1 MAGRLKDAAAVKL
14 QPRAEKTKR
23 KILDAAVE
31 KFAESGFS
39 GATVEDIA
47 LAAGVNK
54 QRIYAYFN
62 SKQGLFEA
70 ALLAVFQ
77 QIGMCSAD
85 AVKRA
90 AAEPADLSGIMLE
103 EFFKVHQEQPAL
115 WRLLAWANLQNCHS
129 VRVLAGVRREENAAL
144 RKIFELAQAQKLMVP
159 MKFENWLF
167 SLLALS
173 CFYYSNGRTMQ
184 YTHDPEMNEP
194 EWKTALIKDAAAL
207 FVPQKKECM

>member
-1 MAGRLKDAAAVKL
+1 MDKATVKL
-14 QPRAEKTKR
+14 QPRAENTRR

-31 KFAESGFS
+31 KFAESGLS
-39 GATVEDIA
+39 GTTVEDIA
-47 LAAGVNK
+47 QAAGVNK

-77 QIGMCSAD
+77 QIGMCSAE

-90 AAEPADLSGIMLE
+90 ADDPANLSCIMLE

-115 WRLLAWANLQNCHS
+115 WRLLAWANLQNCDS
-129 VRVLAGVRREENAAL
+129 VQVLAGVRREENAAL
-144 RKIFELAQAQKLMVP
+144 REIFEFAQAEKLIVP
-159 MKFENWLF
+159 IKFENWLF

-184 YTHDPEMNEP
+184 CTHDPEMNGS
-194 EWKTALIKDAAAL
+194 EWKNALIKEFSAL
-207 FVPQKKECM
+207 FVPQDKPRV